1 MRGVRDSRAA
11 FSDDSRDT
19 ASPDVP
25 AISAAVSSLASADAV
40 RRLMRALSE
49 TNGVVCGDA
58 LLLTRAATRVSV
70 RALATRVALE
80 EAAAVPFVDVMD
92 DDAAAD
98 GGCVSTMIGR
108 IRPVL
113 VGKKLGGSG

>member
-11 FSDDSRDT
+11 FADDSLGT
-19 ASPDVP
+19 ASLDVP
-25 AISAAVSSLASADAV
+25 AAVSSLTGADAV

-58 LLLTRAATRVSV
+58 LLLTRAAMRVSV
-70 RALATRVALE
+70 RALAACAAPE
-80 EAAAVPFVDVMD
+80 EVAAVPLVDVMD
-92 DDAAAD
+92 DGAAAD

>member
-11 FSDDSRDT
+11 FADDSLGT
-19 ASPDVP
+19 ASLDVP
-25 AISAAVSSLASADAV
+25 AAVSSLTGADAV
-40 RRLMRALSE
+40 RRLTRALSE

-58 LLLTRAATRVSV
+58 LLLTRAAMRVSV
-70 RALATRVALE
+70 RALAACAALE
-80 EAAAVPFVDVMD
+80 EVAAVPVDDMVAD
-92 DDAAAD
+92 VGCAA
-98 GGCVSTMIGR
+98 TMIGR

>member
-11 FSDDSRDT
+11 FADDSLGT
-19 ASPDVP
+19 ASLDVP
-25 AISAAVSSLASADAV
+25 AVSAVVSLTSADAA
-40 RRLMRALSE
+40 RRLTRALSE

-58 LLLTRAATRVSV
+58 LLLTRAAMRVSV
-70 RALATRVALE
+70 RALAARVALE
-80 EAAAVPFVDVMD
+80 EVAAVPLVDVMD
-92 DDAAAD
+92 DVAAAD